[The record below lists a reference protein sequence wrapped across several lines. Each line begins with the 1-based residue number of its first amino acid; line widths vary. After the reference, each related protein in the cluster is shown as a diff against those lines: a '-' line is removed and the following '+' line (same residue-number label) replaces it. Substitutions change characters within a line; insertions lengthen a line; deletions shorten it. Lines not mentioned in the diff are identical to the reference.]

1 MEVADYSKN
10 LIVCPNQWLIYN
22 QRCYFISEEK
32 RTRDQSWQYCKSQGA
47 ALLTINDKKELY
59 FIIAL
64 TDKNSYYWTGL
75 SCSRANAVIWDDETP
90 LETNLFNKYCSRP
103 GCVAIWSNGVYSHAC
118 SQPEQW
124 ICEKASTQIQ
134 M

>member
-47 ALLTINDKKELY
+47 ALLTINDKKELDV
-59 FIIAL
+59 ITAL
-64 TDKNSYYWTGL
+64 LDKNSYYWIGL
-75 SCSRANAVIWDDETP
+75 SCSMESTLIWDDKTP
-90 LETNLFNKYCSRP
+90 LQTNLFYKYCYTEYCFAF
-103 GCVAIWSNGVYSHAC
+103 GLYSEYKHSC
-118 SQPEQW
+118 YQSERW

-134 M
+134 I